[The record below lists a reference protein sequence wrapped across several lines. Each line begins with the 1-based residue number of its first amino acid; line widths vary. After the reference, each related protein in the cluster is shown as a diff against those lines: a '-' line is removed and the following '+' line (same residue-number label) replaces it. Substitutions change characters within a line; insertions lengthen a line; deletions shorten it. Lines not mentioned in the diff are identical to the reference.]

1 MNTKFAH
8 ILYSARTD
16 VGKKRK
22 NNEDA
27 FGTFPRAGI
36 FCVADG
42 MGGGDD
48 GEIASAA
55 VVKSVE
61 DATKICIPP
70 EGGAYAA
77 ADVAD
82 VLESGLVQASEW
94 IFNRTAEKKLTGC
107 GSTFVGVVL
116 DATRPD
122 SAVAVHAGDSRLYL
136 IHGRNIKQIT
146 RDHSVAE
153 MLGAK
158 DEKKINPMFRSMVMN
173 AIGIRPKVEPERT
186 PFKVAKGDRIL
197 ICSDGLSRMVPD
209 KKLLA
214 LSRQHEDVH
223 EAVDAMIAA
232 ALDAGG
238 IDNVTV
244 VLLEVGILPL
254 PETSLPLPDTAT
266 GFTDDDDDT
275 GTTDNAGDSET
286 QGSAQTVNTVQTV
299 LPTTLPRPRFD
310 LGEVEG
316 KAPPASD
323 NRNKWLVIGG
333 ASLLLVLVMAG
344 VTYAFTRKA
353 STSPVEESPVKVEP
367 VPQVQPAPVTP
378 DDPLPPA
385 RSKPIPTESGKPLE
399 QSDLVGNVQSNSDV
413 APSKPTAKP
422 DYGEARPSDFS
433 TNVVQ
438 PAVTAKTAV
447 VASVASA
454 VSVTSAPPASASL
467 PKPGAACDSMV
478 QSCDVTEVKQFL
490 AFVRQLFPEGKVPY
504 EYLEQARNFESSSKK
519 CSRSRS
525 VKSVE
530 NAAVDL
536 KFMLQAAE
544 DAKAAFEKKVLSDSE
559 RRWLDDW
566 HTVVSGDVKLL
577 PVQEACARLISGA
590 KEMRGR

>member
-1 MNTKFAH
+1 MSNKFQH

-16 VGKKRK
+16 VGRKRK

-27 FGTFPRAGI
+27 FGTFPQAGI

-55 VVKSVE
+55 VVKSIE
-61 DATKICIPP
+61 DATKTCIPP

-82 VLESGLVQASEW
+82 VLESGLTQASEW

-122 SAVAVHAGDSRLYL
+122 SALAVHAGDSRLYL
-136 IHGRNIKQIT
+136 IHGRGIKQIT

-153 MLGAK
+153 MMGAK

-209 KKLLA
+209 KKILA
-214 LSRQHEDVH
+214 ISRQHADVH
-223 EAVDAMIAA
+223 EAVDALIAA
-232 ALDAGG
+232 ALEAGG

-244 VLLEVGILPL
+244 VLLEIGLLPL
-254 PETSLPLPDTAT
+254 AETSLPLPDTAT
-266 GFTDDDDDT
+266 GFADDADDT
-275 GTTDNAGDSET
+275 GTTDNADDSET
-286 QGSAQTVNTVQTV
+286 QGSEQTVNTVQTV

-310 LGEVEG
+310 MEEAEG
-316 KAPPASD
+316 KAPPASG
-323 NRNKWLVIGG
+323 NRNKWLVLGG
-333 ASLLLVLVMAG
+333 ASLLLVLVAAG
-344 VTYAFTRKA
+344 VAYAFVRK
-353 STSPVEESPVKVEP
+353 TPISPVAESPVKAEP

-385 RSKPIPTESGKPLE
+385 HSKPIPTESDKSLAPG
-399 QSDLVGNVQSNSDV
+399 DLGDNVQSNRDV
-413 APSKPTAKP
+413 VSGKTTAKP
-422 DYGEARPSDFS
+422 GNDEAQTSHCS
-433 TNVVQ
+433 ANVAQ

-447 VASVASA
+447 ADSA
-454 VSVTSAPPASASL
+454 GSVTSVPLASASL
-467 PKPGAACDSMV
+467 PRPEAVCDSLI
-478 QSCDVTEVKQFL
+478 QSCDVAEVKQFL

-519 CSRSRS
+519 CSHSRS

-544 DAKAAFEKKVLSDSE
+544 DAKAAFEKKALSDSE

-566 HTVVSGDVKLL
+566 HAVVSGDVKTL
-577 PVQEACARLISGA
+577 PVQEACSRLISGA
-590 KEMRGR
+590 KEIRGK